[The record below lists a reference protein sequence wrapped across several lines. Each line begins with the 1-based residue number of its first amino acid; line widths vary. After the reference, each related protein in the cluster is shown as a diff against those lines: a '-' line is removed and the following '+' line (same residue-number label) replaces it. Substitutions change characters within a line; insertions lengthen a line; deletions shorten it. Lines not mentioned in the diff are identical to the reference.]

1 MARLQLCHFRFG
13 RGARARRPK
22 PARAPRRSLRVPIS
36 PLAASRLFSPSPL
49 RRSWGC
55 HAPTPVF
62 IMFTGSLACVPRP
75 GARLPSRPLRRG
87 WTKKNRDISPGVFLS
102 FICTEPACFPRPDLR
117 LRSRPPTMRWRR
129 QRRRPGR
136 RRAQRRRA
144 RCVLEGPARRNSAR
158 TDQTGCAATG
168 PALYIYT
175 PLETTRPVAPE
186 ASTRPDLLLL
196 HDYTPLTHT
205 SALRP
210 DRLCRGR
217 RAPLR

>member
-1 MARLQLCHFRFG
+1 MYRTRLFPQAGLEAALSAADDALETAAAAAREAEG
-13 RGARARRPK
+13 AAAARAVR
-22 PARAPRRSLRVPIS
+22 AR
-36 PLAASRLFSPSPL
+36 
-49 RRSWGC
+49 G
-55 HAPTPVF
+55 
-62 IMFTGSLACVPRP
+62 P
-75 GARLPSRPLRRG
+75 GAP
-87 WTKKNRDISPGVFLS
+87 K
-102 FICTEPACFPRPDLR
+102 
-117 LRSRPPTMRWRR
+117 LRSHR
-129 QRRRPGR
+129 
-136 RRAQRRRA
+136 
-144 RCVLEGPARRNSAR
+144 
-158 TDQTGCAATG
+158 QTGCAAKG